1 MAGRPPGLDEFVF
14 SHSQDKTGCPHC
26 GRYVGP
32 LEWCPYCRKRHNKRL
47 LTRILKYTTPVLAF
61 IGLFMLQQLGQSIG
75 NPQVKLDQLNRKS
88 NFAYVQL
95 EGTVCETPRFYLSVG
110 AQDPT
115 SGSLEFCLDDGT
127 GRTRVKTYE
136 DATRRI
142 LEAGKLPAMG
152 DIAHVMGNYNVRT
165 HRNSLIVG
173 APEEISVSRPPPSAE
188 VKSATLA
195 WASRDDFTDLQ
206 RVKVTGW
213 VSFTNIKR
221 GPKSF
226 NAFVALWGGTRKD
239 SKGKKRYARIVFPW
253 TVLEM
258 EGVLKRT
265 DEAWEG
271 APRKGMKVA
280 VTGALRWEGKG
291 SYAGWKL
298 YPATTSDIQVLEVKD
313 E

>member
-1 MAGRPPGLDEFVF
+1 MAGPPPDIEQFVY
-14 SHSQDKTGCPHC
+14 SHSRDKTACPHC
-26 GRYVGP
+26 GRYLGP
-32 LEWCPYCRKRHNKRL
+32 LEWCHYCRKHHNKRL
-47 LTRILKYTTPVLAF
+47 LIRILKYTTPILGFV
-61 IGLFMLQQLGQSIG
+61 GLFFLQQLGQSIG
-75 NPQVKLDQLNRKS
+75 NPQVKLNELTRES

-95 EGTVCETPRFYLSVG
+95 EGTVCETPRFYLALD

-136 DATRRI
+136 DATRRVI
-142 LEAGKLPAMG
+142 EAGKIPALG

-173 APEEISVSRPPPSAE
+173 APEELTIIRPEPTQE

-195 WASRDDFTDLQ
+195 WAKRDDFKDFERTRL
-206 RVKVTGW
+206 VGW

-226 NAFVALWGGTRKD
+226 DAYIALYGGTQKD
-239 SKGKKRYARIVFPW
+239 KRGKKRYAKVIFPW

-258 EGVLKRT
+258 SGAMKLT
-265 DEAWEG
+265 DEAWVG
-271 APRKGMKVA
+271 APQKGMKIA
-280 VTGALRWEGKG
+280 VSGALQWEGRG

-298 YPATTSDIQVLEVKD
+298 YPASPADIEVLEVRA